1 MQDTPADHVSQP
13 ENGVV
18 LPTLAAVAF
27 ELSVAERTVSAW
39 RHAGCPM
46 GENGAYR
53 LKQIIKWV
61 RANPW
66 KTVQAGREARA
77 AAELERIRVQTQR
90 DRLKLMQEAGEV
102 VNREAAKRA
111 LRQACNNIRAK
122 LEMLPEDVSA
132 VCPDEIRRDVLRDV
146 RHVVEQALR
155 ELSQMTT
162 QVVNHESDE

>member
-1 MQDTPADHVSQP
+1 MPDDPADHVSQP

-27 ELSVAERTVSAW
+27 ELGVSERTVGTWKA
-39 RHAGCPM
+39 AGCP
-46 GENGAYR
+46 GFQKGAHR
-53 LKQIIKWV
+53 LREIITWA

-66 KTVQAGREARA
+66 KTLQSSREARA

-90 DRLKLMQEAGEV
+90 DKLRLMKEAGEV
-102 VNREAAKRA
+102 VNRKAAKAA
-111 LRQACNNIRAK
+111 LSQACNMVRAK
-122 LEMLPEDVSA
+122 LETLPEDVSA
-132 VCPDEIRRDVLRDV
+132 TCPNEMRADVLRQI

-162 QVVNHESDE
+162 QAVNHESDE